1 MDCVCSG
8 QNGLRSIRYHN
19 KLATTESQIAT
30 GGDLSFSL
38 CVACRVNLTLNELK
52 LVDIKKIMI
61 ILRKA
66 KPE

>member
-1 MDCVCSG
+1 MWIAFVAG
-8 QNGLRSIRYHN
+8 R
-19 KLATTESQIAT
+19 TTESQIAT

-66 KPE
+66 KPEWFSPSDIR